1 MVDFTLLDPEFN
13 EKITE
18 LTSVMTGLG
27 YTLQPQ
33 SGFRSLKNQ
42 GKLWRQGRSSTL
54 VKGQIQALTRS
65 GFKTLADAIQSAGAQ
80 MSTKICTHAIPGYS
94 WHNWGRALDV
104 FVNNDASG
112 SYELYGTLANEA
124 TKLGLTSGFNFTT
137 FKDPGHLQL
146 NEHEV
151 PELYTMK
158 YVNDHFSQ

>member
-33 SGFRSLKNQ
+33 SGFRNLVTQ

-54 VKGQIQALTRS
+54 VQGQIHALTRS
-65 GFKTLADAIQSAGAQ
+65 GFSTLADAIQSAGAQ
-80 MSTKICTHAIPGYS
+80 MSTKICTHTIPGYS

-124 TKLGLTSGFNFTT
+124 AKLGLTSGFNFTS

-146 NEHEV
+146 NDKEV